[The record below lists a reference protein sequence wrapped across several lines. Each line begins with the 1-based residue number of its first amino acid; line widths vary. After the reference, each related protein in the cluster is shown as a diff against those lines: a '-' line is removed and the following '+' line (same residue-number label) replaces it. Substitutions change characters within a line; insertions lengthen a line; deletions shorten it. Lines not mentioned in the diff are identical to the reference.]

1 MHRCT
6 ALSSV
11 RISTA
16 GMRPPSPGPL
26 EQHTDRRR
34 TPRDRPREDLP
45 RGEAGRMEISM
56 ERKRKQKLGVNRETI
71 RQIEAA
77 DLATAA
83 GGGMCSTAAP
93 TGMCCTQSKTC
104 NHTN

>member
-1 MHRCT
+1 M
-6 ALSSV
+6 
-11 RISTA
+11 
-16 GMRPPSPGPL
+16 
-26 EQHTDRRR
+26 E
-34 TPRDRPREDLP
+34 
-45 RGEAGRMEISM
+45 EAM

-71 RQIEAA
+71 RQIDTA